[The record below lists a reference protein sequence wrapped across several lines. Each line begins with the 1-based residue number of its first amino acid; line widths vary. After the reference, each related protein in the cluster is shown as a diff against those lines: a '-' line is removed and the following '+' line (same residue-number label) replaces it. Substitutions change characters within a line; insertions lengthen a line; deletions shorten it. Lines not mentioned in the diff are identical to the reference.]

1 MKTNIDE
8 RFKDASPE
16 DTVERIRRILQENN
30 ISVTEEW
37 GEESVS
43 HCYALV
49 LNIDGTSFGSN
60 GKGVTRAL
68 ARASAYAELME
79 RIQTGM
85 LGSDARL
92 RFSDA
97 KRMSR
102 EELMEHG
109 DVIYTRLSG
118 LIDKFDGKQVA
129 PERILE
135 AAFEYANDKEKTL
148 AVPFYNLNDDCLVYI
163 PQSLMIPLYS
173 STGLAAGNTPEEA
186 MVQGMSEIV
195 ERWCQRHFLTQGL
208 VPPTIP
214 DEYLKQYPMAYETI
228 EQVRSHGYDIFIKD
242 CSMGLGWPAIAT
254 VVIDRNT
261 HAYHVHMG
269 ASPVFEIALGRS
281 LTETFQGRVIQ
292 SVADTC
298 LTESPKDA
306 ATYRKAY
313 VRGRGAYPI
322 AYFTDEPS
330 YPFVP
335 FEDRTQCSNREL
347 LRYALDWFAGQ
358 GMKVYARDMSHWGFC
373 SYQVIVPEICVS
385 HFGPFTDDM
394 NVPALIGGAKRFMND
409 MKRATFDELFAFRL
423 YGMYQLSSSLID
435 KNPKASALLR
445 LAVSPDAKTD
455 TAVGYVHL
463 AYADWAC
470 GDKVNAMRRAAVLER
485 LRVPGMW
492 DYFSCLCRAV
502 EMCKEASL
510 DDTMRRLSFFYDA
523 QTVGQVKTVLA
534 EGSNPFAPYV
544 TACSEGCEGCR
555 YRASCRRP
563 NNRAIGE
570 LTNRYAAAF
579 DNDAAFA
586 ALRTLLRSV

>member
-16 DTVERIRRILQENN
+16 DTVGRIRGILQDNN
-30 ISVTEEW
+30 ISVTEDW

-43 HCYALV
+43 HCYSLV

-85 LGSDARL
+85 LGSGARL
-92 RFSDA
+92 RFADA
-97 KRMSR
+97 KLMSR
-102 EELMEHG
+102 EELKEHG
-109 DVIYTRLSG
+109 DVIYTRLSE
-118 LIDKFDGKQVA
+118 LIAKFDGKEVA

-135 AAFEYANDKEKTL
+135 AAFEYANDKEKSL
-148 AVPFYNLNDDCLVYI
+148 AVPFYNLNDDRLVYI

-195 ERWCQRHFLTQGL
+195 ERWCQRHFLTQGM
-208 VPPTIP
+208 VPPTVP
-214 DEYLKQYPMAYETI
+214 DEYLKQFPMAYETI
-228 EQVRSHGYDIFIKD
+228 EQVRRYGYDILVKD

-254 VVIDRNT
+254 VVIDKKT

-281 LTETFQGRVIQ
+281 LTETFQGRELQ
-292 SVADTC
+292 TVADTY

-347 LRYALDWFAGQ
+347 LRYALDWFRGQ

-394 NVPALIGGAKRFMND
+394 NVPALIGSSKRCMLD
-409 MKRATFDELFAFRL
+409 LKHATPDELFTFRL
-423 YGMYQLSSSLID
+423 YGMYQLNYSLID

-445 LAVSPDAKTD
+445 LAVSPDSKTD
-455 TAVGYVHL
+455 TAVGYAHL
-463 AYADWAC
+463 AYVDWAC
-470 GDKVNAMRRAAVLER
+470 GDKVNAMRRAAILER

-502 EMCKEASL
+502 EMRKEASL
-510 DDTMRRLSFFYDA
+510 DDAMRRLSFFYDA
-523 QTVGQVKTVLA
+523 QTVEQVKTAL
-534 EGSNPFAPYV
+534 EKGTNPFAPYV
-544 TACSEGCEGCR
+544 VACAEGCESCR

-563 NNRAIGE
+563 NNCAIGE
-570 LTNRYAAAF
+570 LVNRYAADF
-579 DNDAAFA
+579 DNEAAFA
-586 ALRTLLRSV
+586 ALRELLRSV